1 MLKLFLHK
9 ALLITFTA
17 AVYTI
22 AAVGQLPDYQ
32 LGVVQEQ
39 EGLKTSDVI
48 NMAKDNEGF
57 LWLAMQSGVQ
67 RFDGRN
73 TLDFPFRESVSR
85 ILIDAGG
92 KKWVITRQAVY
103 LFINHHTGFQ
113 QVLFEKSGE
122 PILVSLYE
130 TNNGVI
136 NAIGAAGHF
145 SYHETAKEFKRKDA
159 ASLGRLKKA
168 NRYFDQFEEALFFGS
183 GDSLFRYQ
191 QKTKQTDAFWVGSLY
206 DAIPVSQNELLIST
220 TGFETYRINF
230 LTKEKKLLTAHPQ
243 PDPSTNNLVLFDGIE
258 LSKGRFLFS
267 GTKGLVEYNTV
278 TGTLSFPVFYNNGRL
293 LENQT
298 SVRSFYKD
306 KKGTVYMTHV
316 DGIFFMNSSGSI
328 IQYFR
333 NYRFGNVQMPDNDV
347 RSFSE
352 DAEGNIWMATING
365 IVRLNMQTGELKI
378 IEPFNKSASVE
389 VPSNRQVLN
398 DGDYVW
404 VGTSGNGVRL
414 YDKRKNT
421 YQSFVFPATEEGKRQ
436 AEAFN
441 RSYIWR
447 IVKLRNNNV
456 LSVGGSRIFLTDATT
471 LATQQLKLYN
481 QTFLSRA
488 AVQDSAGRI
497 WHGTTAGFTCFDT
510 SFKWLFSVKDSL
522 TDRRAASFCE
532 WKKDQM
538 LVGSKGLY
546 EVVVKD
552 NKIISFQKKKAIP
565 AERLIYCM
573 QQDQFG
579 FVWMGTD
586 DGIFRYDP
594 VLDEAVMFDETDHVQ
609 SQAFNSD
616 AAFRS
621 KTGMIFMGGKNGV
634 NFFDPSKY
642 IYQPQ
647 QLYPLVASFSVNGND
662 SVFFQTS
669 GLYNIPYNSN
679 NIDFV
684 ISAPEFKNPFRIQ
697 YRYRLNNGENGWVNT
712 GFNNRIRI
720 SKLQPGNYQLQVSAG
735 YDGKTWFDCAD
746 ALSFVVLKPWWQTWW
761 FRLLCIAG
769 LALLI
774 WGFMHYRKRKKEAA
788 ELKRTIEYFTY
799 SGSADSSAEL
809 ILWDI
814 ARNCISRLGFEDC
827 VIYLLDEERNV
838 LLQKAAYGD
847 KNPKAFEIANLI
859 EIPVGK
865 GITGYVAKT
874 GKAELVNDTSKDE
887 RYIVDDEN
895 RLSELA
901 VPIIHDGKVIGVID
915 SEHHR
920 KDFFTN
926 HHLHTLQTISSLC
939 AAKIA
944 TSVAVEAAKNAENKL
959 LLLNGRMLES
969 KFLNL
974 RLQMNPHFLFNILTS
989 IQYLIVSGQ
998 INKATDYLNIFSTFL
1013 RSLLNFAEQTV
1024 VTLEEELRILRMYVE
1039 LESLCLDESFIWN
1052 VDIDE
1057 EIEQEDV
1064 LVPFML
1070 LQPFVENAINHG
1082 LINKIGEK
1090 RFHISIKENDEDSLL
1105 CSIEDN
1111 GIGREAAQ
1119 VIKQKNLSS
1128 VLHES
1133 KAISIVQERLELL
1146 QQKTGKKAG
1155 FHIEDLFE
1163 NGQPSGTRVHII
1175 IPYYTKEET

>member
-1 MLKLFLHK
+1 MLTLYSHK
-9 ALLITFTA
+9 VYFIAIT
-17 AVYTI
+17 AVINCI
-22 AAVGQLPDYQ
+22 AAFSQLPDYQ
-32 LGVVQEQ
+32 LGLVQEQ
-39 EGLKTSDVI
+39 DGLKTADVI
-48 NMAKDNEGF
+48 NVQKDKEGF

-73 TLDFPFRESVSR
+73 TLDFPFRESVNR
-85 ILIDAGG
+85 VLIDAEGR
-92 KKWVITRQAVY
+92 KWVTTRQAVY
-103 LFINHHTGFQ
+103 LFINQHRGFQ
-113 QVLFEKSGE
+113 QILFENSAE
-122 PILVSLYE
+122 PIPVSLYE
-130 TNNGVI
+130 TDNGVI
-136 NAIGAAGHF
+136 NAVGAAGHF
-145 SYHETAKEFKRKDA
+145 SYHEKQKQFKRID
-159 ASLGRLKKA
+159 STQLGRLKKA
-168 NRYFDQFEEALFFGS
+168 NRYFDQYGDVIFLGN
-183 GDSLFRYQ
+183 GDSLFRFH
-191 QKTKQTDAFWVGSLY
+191 QKTKQTDAVWVGSLY
-206 DAIPVSQNELLIST
+206 AAIPLNQYELLIST

-230 LTKEKKLLTAHPQ
+230 LTKEKKQLTLNKQSDPAAH
-243 PDPSTNNLVLFDGIE
+243 NLVLFDGIE
-258 LSKGRFLFS
+258 LSKDHFLLS
-267 GTKGLVEYNTV
+267 GTKGLFEYNTA
-278 TGTLSFPVFYNNGRL
+278 TGAASFPVFYFNGRL

-298 SVRSFYKD
+298 SIRSFYKD
-306 KKGTVYMTHV
+306 TKGTVYMTHV
-316 DGIFFMNSSGSI
+316 DGIFFMNSSGSF

-347 RSFSE
+347 RSFS
-352 DAEGNIWMATING
+352 DDTEGNIWMATING
-365 IVRLNMQTGELKI
+365 ILKLNIQTGELKI
-378 IEPFNKSASVE
+378 IEPFNKIASVE

-398 DGDYVW
+398 DGDHVW

-414 YDKRKNT
+414 YDKRNNT
-421 YQSFVFPATEEGKRQ
+421 YKPLVFLPTEEGKKQ

-447 IVKLRNNNV
+447 IVKLRNNKV
-456 LSVGGSRIFLTDATT
+456 LSVGGSRLFLTDAAT
-471 LATQQLKLYN
+471 LVTQQLKLYD

-497 WHGTTAGFTCFDT
+497 WHGTTAGFTCFDS
-510 SFKWLFSVKDSL
+510 SFNYLFAVKDSL

-532 WKKDQM
+532 WRKDRM
-538 LVGSKGLY
+538 LIGSKGLY
-546 EVVVKD
+546 ELIVQG
-552 NKIISFQKKKAIP
+552 NKIVSFQKKKAIP
-565 AERLIYCM
+565 VERLIYCM
-573 QQDQFG
+573 QKDQFG
-579 FVWMGTD
+579 YVWMGTD

-594 VLDEAVMFDETDHVQ
+594 VKDEAVLFDASDHVQ
-609 SQAFNSD
+609 PQAFNSD

-621 KTGMIFMGGKNGV
+621 KSGIIFMGGKNGV

-642 IYQPQ
+642 MHQPQ

-662 SVFFQTS
+662 SVFFQTTES
-669 GLYNIPYNSN
+669 YRIPYNSN
-679 NIDFV
+679 NIDFI
-684 ISAPEFKNPFRIQ
+684 ISAPEYKNPFRIQ

-720 SKLQPGNYQLQVSAG
+720 SKLQPGKYQLQVAAS
-735 YDGKTWFDCAD
+735 YDGKNWFNCKDE
-746 ALSFVVLKPWWQTWW
+746 LLFTVLKPWWQSWW
-761 FRLLCIAG
+761 FRLFC
-769 LALLI
+769 LALLVVVGYGI
-774 WGFMHYRKRKKEAA
+774 ARYRRKKREDA

-838 LLQKAAYGD
+838 LVQKAAYGN
-847 KNPKAFEIANLI
+847 KNPKAFEIVNPI

-901 VPIIHDGKVIGVID
+901 VPIVHDGKIIGVID

-920 KDFFTN
+920 KNFFTN
-926 HHLHTLQTISSLC
+926 HHLQTLQTISSLC

-944 TSVAVEAAKNAENKL
+944 TAVAKEATKLAENKL
-959 LLLNGRMLES
+959 LLLNGKMLES
-969 KFLNL
+969 KFMNL

-989 IQYLIVSGQ
+989 IQYLIVSQ
-998 INKATDYLNIFSTFL
+998 QVNKATDYLNIFSGFL
-1013 RSLLNFAEQTV
+1013 RSLLNFAEEAV
-1024 VTLEEELRILRMYVE
+1024 VTLEEELRILAMYVE
-1039 LESLCLDESFIWN
+1039 LESLCLDESFVWS
-1052 VDIDE
+1052 VDIEE
-1057 EIEQEDV
+1057 EIEKEDV

-1082 LINKIGEK
+1082 LITKIGEK
-1090 RFHISIKENDEDSLL
+1090 RFHISIKENDDDSLL
-1105 CSIEDN
+1105 CTIEDN
-1111 GIGREAAQ
+1111 GIGRDAALL
-1119 VIKQKNLSS
+1119 IKQKNLSS

-1155 FHIEDLFE
+1155 FEIEDLYE
-1163 NGQPSGTRVHII
+1163 NGQPSGTRVRII

>member
-1 MLKLFLHK
+1 MLNLYSHK
-9 ALLITFTA
+9 TLILVFAAALN
-17 AVYTI
+17 YI
-22 AAVGQLPDYQ
+22 AAFAQLPDYQ
-32 LGVVQEQ
+32 LGLVQQ
-39 EGLKTSDVI
+39 QGGLKTADVI
-48 NMAKDNEGF
+48 NLQKDNEGF

-67 RFDGRN
+67 RFDGRH
-73 TLDFPFRESVSR
+73 TLDFPFRESVSN
-85 ILIDAGG
+85 ILIDASGR
-92 KKWVITRQAVY
+92 KWVTTRQAVY
-103 LFINHHTGFQ
+103 RFINNHTGFQ
-113 QVLFEKSGE
+113 QVLFENSDE
-122 PILVSLYE
+122 SILVSVYE
-130 TNNGVI
+130 TKNGTI
-136 NAIGAAGHF
+136 NAVGSAGHF
-145 SYHETAKEFKRKDA
+145 SYHENEKQFKRIDT
-159 ASLGRLKKA
+159 SQLGRLKKA
-168 NRYFDQFEEALFFGS
+168 NRYFDQLGDALFLGN
-183 GDSLFRYQ
+183 GDSLFHYRQ
-191 QKTKQTDAFWVGSLY
+191 TTKQTNAIWVGNLY
-206 DAIPVSQNELLIST
+206 DAIPLNENELLIST
-220 TGFETYRINF
+220 SGFETYRVNF
-230 LTKEKKLLTAHPQ
+230 STNEKKLLKITKPANAV
-243 PDPSTNNLVLFDGIE
+243 TNNLVLFGGVA
-258 LSKGRFLFS
+258 LSKDCFLLS
-267 GTKGLVEYNTV
+267 GTNGLFEYNV
-278 TGTLSFPVFYNNGRL
+278 ATGAVRSPVFYYNGRL

-316 DGIFFMNSSGSI
+316 DGVFFMNSSGSF

-333 NYRFGNVQMPDNDV
+333 NYRSGNVQMPDNDV

-365 IVRLNMQTGELKI
+365 ILKLNMQTGELKI
-378 IEPFNKSASVE
+378 IEPLNRSVSVD

-421 YQSFVFPATEEGKRQ
+421 YKSFVFPATEDGRKQ
-436 AEAFN
+436 ADVFN

-447 IVKLRNNNV
+447 IVKLRNNKV
-456 LSVGGSRIFLTDATT
+456 LSVAGSRIFLTDAAT
-471 LATQQLKLYN
+471 LSTQQLKLYN
-481 QTFLSRA
+481 HSFLSRS

-497 WHGTTAGFTCFDT
+497 WHGTTAGFTCFD
-510 SFKWLFSVKDSL
+510 SAFHFLFTVRDSL

-532 WKKDQM
+532 WKKDRM

-546 EVVVKD
+546 EVTVQG
-552 NKIISFQKKKAIP
+552 NRILSFQKKKAIP
-565 AERLIYCM
+565 FERLIYCM
-573 QQDQFG
+573 QQDG
-579 FVWMGTD
+579 YGYIWMGTD

-594 VLDEAVMFDETDHVQ
+594 VHDKAVHFDASDHVQ
-609 SQAFNSD
+609 PQAFNSD

-621 KTGMIFMGGKNGV
+621 KSGIIFMGGKNGV
-634 NFFDPSKY
+634 NFFDPFRY
-642 IYQPQ
+642 IHQPQ
-647 QLYPLVASFSVNGND
+647 KLYPLIASFSVNGND
-662 SVFFQTS
+662 SVFFYAAQQHR
-669 GLYNIPYNSN
+669 IPYNSS
-679 NIDFV
+679 NIDFI
-684 ISAPEFKNPFRIQ
+684 ISAPEFKNPYRIQ
-697 YRYRLNNGENGWVNT
+697 YRYRLNNGKNDWVNT

-720 SKLQPGNYQLQVSAG
+720 SKLQPGIYQLQVSAS
-735 YDGKTWFDCAD
+735 YDGNNWFDCSD
-746 ALSFVVLKPWWQTWW
+746 ALSFIVLKPWWQTTW
-761 FRLLCIAG
+761 FRLLSIAVVAVAVYG
-769 LALLI
+769 I
-774 WGFMHYRKRKKEAA
+774 IRYRRKKKEAA

-814 ARNCISRLGFEDC
+814 ARNCIARLGFEDC

-838 LLQKAAYGD
+838 LVQKAAYGD
-847 KNPKAFEIANLI
+847 KNPQAFEIANPI

-865 GITGYVAKT
+865 GITGYVAQT
-874 GKAELVNDTSKDE
+874 GEAELINDTSKDE

-901 VPIIHDGKVIGVID
+901 VPIIHDGKIIGVID

-920 KDFFTN
+920 KNFFTK
-926 HHLHTLQTISSLC
+926 HHLLTLQTISSLC
-939 AAKIA
+939 AGKIA
-944 TSVAVEAAKNAENKL
+944 TAVAVEAAKNAENKL

-969 KFLNL
+969 KFMNL

-998 INKATDYLNIFSTFL
+998 INKATDYLNIFSAFL

-1039 LESLCLDESFIWN
+1039 LESLCVDESFIWT
-1052 VDIDE
+1052 VEMDDQ
-1057 EIEQEDV
+1057 IEQEDV

-1090 RFHISIKENDEDSLL
+1090 RFHISIKENDDDSLL
-1105 CSIEDN
+1105 CIIEDN
-1111 GIGREAAQ
+1111 GIGREAARL
-1119 VIKQKNLSS
+1119 IKQKNLSS

-1155 FHIEDLFE
+1155 FEMEDLYE
-1163 NGQPSGTRVHII
+1163 NGQASGTRVRIT